1 MAMIS
6 CHLQILLLNK
16 TLLLLSLPLT
26 THSAVYHAQYHIAR
40 RHTQCLYSDFKSGQ
54 TATFELFIL
63 NSPTNGRLSAGV
75 QIEGPIATD
84 KIGEKVIVKEG
95 EEDTGERTS
104 KRARSSDTYNPQRF
118 ANLDSDEDN
127 PYSIGTLL
135 QDSIENWPRYV
146 SQNRASFQQ
155 NGIIHHFFHID
166 YTHSGENED
175 AVRARAEITRE
186 IQRDEE
192 HRRRLIEERRREQ
205 QREQQRGGGRP
216 PPNNDEIYEDSGRLE
231 RILPDEIVPYEWSK
245 RIKSSGWY
253 RLCVQADD
261 DILVQMDIRNSAMF
275 GGVNYDTGH
284 VYTFADW
291 EEWEEEQRINKVN
304 ELREK
309 AKADEE
315 ARLTMEQLNAALKD
329 QVKDFDLEATQ
340 RLMSEVNSLVSQMQ
354 QKQSAVHQRIKSHEG
369 IAKRNYQKIRKSGIL
384 ETIMYLLITG
394 YQVYTVHNWLLSTNS
409 LGR

>member
-1 MAMIS
+1 
-6 CHLQILLLNK
+6 
-16 TLLLLSLPLT
+16 
-26 THSAVYHAQYHIAR
+26 
-40 RHTQCLYSDFKSGQ
+40 
-54 TATFELFIL
+54 
-63 NSPTNGRLSAGV
+63 
-75 QIEGPIATD
+75 
-84 KIGEKVIVKEG
+84 
-95 EEDTGERTS
+95 
-104 KRARSSDTYNPQRF
+104 
-118 ANLDSDEDN
+118 
-127 PYSIGTLL
+127 
-135 QDSIENWPRYV
+135 
-146 SQNRASFQQ
+146 
-155 NGIIHHFFHID
+155 
-166 YTHSGENED
+166 
-175 AVRARAEITRE
+175 
-186 IQRDEE
+186 
-192 HRRRLIEERRREQ
+192 
-205 QREQQRGGGRP
+205 
-216 PPNNDEIYEDSGRLE
+216 
-231 RILPDEIVPYEWSK
+231 
-245 RIKSSGWY
+245 
-253 RLCVQADD
+253 
-261 DILVQMDIRNSAMF
+261 MDIRNSAMF